1 MIEKNLNEKNIAEVI
16 EMRRWLHT
24 HAELSENEFQ
34 TMDYICER
42 LTEWGIPFRKG
53 VAETGVVGLIEGTG
67 EGPTVALRADIDALP
82 IIEETGL
89 PFASKNEGVGHAC
102 GHDAHTA
109 ILLEVAHILS
119 QKRKDFCGKVKLLFQ
134 PAEETIGGAKRMI
147 EDGCMQ
153 NPEVDYVL
161 GLHVEPTLDVGQVGV
176 RYGKMYAASDMIDL
190 KIKGKGSHG
199 AHPDEGVDAIMV
211 AAMVLQGVQN
221 IVGRNVSPLE
231 SAVCTFGRIEGGLVR
246 NQIADE
252 VKMQGILRTLTP
264 EMRHFFRNRV
274 IDVAVGTGKLM
285 GAEVEVNLMESY
297 GPLINND
304 AVTSIV
310 EQTMVKMLGREQVI
324 VEKEPDLGC
333 EDFSYFATEKPG
345 CYYHLGCHNPKEE
358 EHIDLHNPRFTIDE
372 DCLAIGV
379 ALQVK
384 NVLAFLGK

>member
-1 MIEKNLNEKNIAEVI
+1 MIEKYLNEKNIAEVI
-16 EMRRWLHT
+16 DMRRWLHT

-53 VAETGVVGLIEGTG
+53 VAETGVVGLIQGTG
-67 EGPTVALRADIDALP
+67 EGPTVALRADTDALP

-89 PFASKNEGVGHAC
+89 PFASENQGVAHSC

-119 QKRKDFCGKVKLLFQ
+119 QKKEEFCGNVKLLFQ

-161 GLHVEPTLDVGQVGV
+161 GLHVEPTLNVGQVGV

-190 KIKGKGSHG
+190 TIKGKGSHG

-211 AAMVLQGVQN
+211 AAMILQGVQN

-231 SAVCTFGRIEGGLVR
+231 SAVCTFGKIEGGLVR

-264 EMRHFFRNRV
+264 EMREFFRNRV
-274 IDVAVGTGKLM
+274 IDLAVGTGKLM

-304 AVTSIV
+304 SLTSVV
-310 EQTMVKMLGREQVI
+310 EKTMVKMLGQEQVI

-372 DCLAIGV
+372 DCLAVGV
-379 ALQVK
+379 ALQVE
-384 NVLAFLGK
+384 NVLAILGK